1 MLFTYRALDAG
12 GQTREGRIDALNK
25 DTAISSLQRRGFVV
39 LSVSGADEKKSLLKT
54 EITIFNPVSYRDV
67 VILSRQIATLFEA
80 QVSALRVF
88 RLLAE
93 ETENKALAKVL
104 HLVADDIQAGS
115 SISKALERHE
125 SVFKPFY
132 VNMVRS
138 GEESGKL
145 DQTFTFLADYLDRLY
160 ELIGKVRGA
169 LVYPAFIVGTFI
181 TVMVLMLVLVIPRLS
196 EILLEAGQDVP
207 VYTRIV
213 IGASDFFREY
223 GVFVLLLLLGAMFW
237 MWRSYR
243 TKSGR
248 YSLDELKLSIPY
260 LGSLYRK
267 FYLARIAD
275 NMSTML
281 LSGIPMVRTLEVT
294 ASVVDNAVYEEAL
307 LNSVE
312 DIKGGSSIADA
323 FAKYPAIPRIVSA
336 MVKVGEET
344 GELGNIL
351 NTLSKF
357 YRREVNTAVDS
368 LVGLIEPVMIVT
380 LGAGVSILL
389 AAVLIPIYNLSS
401 VI

>member
-1 MLFTYRALDAG
+1 MLFTYRALDASG
-12 GQTREGRIDALNK
+12 STREGRIDALNK

-39 LSVSGADEKKSLLKT
+39 LSVSSAEEKSLFGGDSA
-54 EITIFNPVSYRDV
+54 IFNPISYRDV

-104 HLVADDIQAGS
+104 HAVADDIQAGS
-115 SISKALERHE
+115 SISNALEKHQN
-125 SVFKPFY
+125 VFTPFY

-169 LVYPAFIVGTFI
+169 LVYPAFVVATFVVVLI
-181 TVMVLMLVLVIPRLS
+181 LMLTLVIPRLS
-196 EILLEAGQDVP
+196 EILLEAGQEVP
-207 VYTRIV
+207 FYTRIV
-213 IGASDFFREY
+213 IGASDFFRGY
-223 GVFVLLLLLGAMFW
+223 GVFLLLALMAGLFW
-237 MWRSYR
+237 AWRAYR

-248 YSLDELKLSIPY
+248 YSIDELKLGIPY

-323 FAKYPAIPRIVSA
+323 FAKYPAIPRIMSA
-336 MVKVGEET
+336 MIKVGEET
-344 GELGNIL
+344 GELGTIL
-351 NTLSKF
+351 STLSKF

-368 LVGLIEPVMIVT
+368 LVGLIEPAMIVT
-380 LGAGVSILL
+380 LGVAVSVLL
-389 AAVLIPIYNLSS
+389 AGVLIPIYNISS
-401 VI
+401 AI